1 MQLMDRFLPQ
11 WQFAERHELLL
22 PGVSQSHAFAAVVPG
37 LSAPDPLIERAIAL
51 REAPGRLLRRMGLGS
66 DVALPAR
73 AFGFHS
79 FTPLGSVPDAEV
91 AFGLA
96 GQFWK
101 LDYGLLRLPD
111 AAAFESLHNQPKL
124 VLNVCVEPAAGGS
137 RLVTHTRV
145 HCPTEALR
153 RRFAPYWYLIRPVS
167 GWIRH
172 RLLRAV
178 ARASQPA
185 GAPR

>member
-11 WQFAERHELLL
+11 WQFAECHELRL
-22 PGVSQSHAFAAVVPG
+22 PGVSPAQAFAAVVPG

-51 REAPGRLLRRMGLGS
+51 REAPGRLLRRLGLGG
-66 DVALPAR
+66 VALPAR
-73 AFGFHS
+73 GFGFHS
-79 FTPLGSVPDAEV
+79 FTPLGSVPDVEV

-111 AAAFESLHNQPKL
+111 ADAFERLQNQPKL
-124 VLNVCVEPAAGGS
+124 VLNMCVVPEVGGS

-153 RRFAPYWYLIRPVS
+153 RRFAPYWTLIRPVS
-167 GWIRH
+167 GLIRH

-178 ARASQPA
+178 ARAIRPA
-185 GAPR
+185 GVPR